1 MVDNDLIIKN
11 SSVPHIPF
19 HIIDS
24 KGNVIADLFQNIES
38 EKYARLF
45 KNAPRMYDI
54 LWNVL
59 QNYKVSL
66 NDNSISD
73 KDLKILTDISELQ
86 VELIESV
93 TKRTETT
100 WQDEVFEKHKDEPL
114 AKVFIDPNQT
124 NIIDEIENKQE

>member
-1 MVDNDLIIKN
+1 MDNSKQKLIMVDNDLIIKN

-24 KGNVIADLFQNIES
+24 KGNVIADIFHNIES

-45 KNAPRMYDI
+45 QYAPRMYDI

-59 QNYKVSL
+59 QNYSVSI

-73 KDLKILTDISELQ
+73 KDLDVLKDILEVQADL
-86 VELIESV
+86 LESV
-93 TKRTETT
+93 IKRNETT

-114 AKVFIDPNQT
+114 SEPFK
-124 NIIDEIENKQE
+124 EE

>member
-1 MVDNDLIIKN
+1 MDNSKQKLIMVENDLIIKN

-19 HIIDS
+19 HIIDG

-45 KNAPRMYDI
+45 QNAPRMYNI

-59 QNYKVSL
+59 QNYSVSI
-66 NDNSISD
+66 NDNSIPD
-73 KDLKILTDISELQ
+73 KDLDVLKDILELQ
-86 VELIESV
+86 AELLES
-93 TKRTETT
+93 TIKRNETT

-114 AKVFIDPNQT
+114 SEPFKK
-124 NIIDEIENKQE
+124 E

>member
-24 KGNVIADLFQNIES
+24 KGNVIADIFHNIES

-45 KNAPRMYDI
+45 QYAPRMYDI

-59 QNYKVSL
+59 QNYSVSI

-73 KDLKILTDISELQ
+73 KDLDVLKDILEVQAEL
-86 VELIESV
+86 LESV
-93 TKRTETT
+93 IKRNETT

-114 AKVFIDPNQT
+114 SEPFK
-124 NIIDEIENKQE
+124 EE